1 MELIVRVPGSCGEI
15 MQGYWQGEPF
25 LVTCPIDRYSTV
37 TVRSGTGRLVGGGAK
52 AKRAFSLALTYCRV
66 SELPYDFYLTSDL
79 PEGKGMASSSAD
91 ICAVLAAVGFVLG
104 RPLREQEIG
113 RLAAS
118 IEPTD
123 GIFCRGMAVI
133 EPDTGRIKAVFSQV
147 PKLSIAVFDSG
158 GIVDTVAFHEK
169 GRRRRKPDSKAIAAG
184 MALLQDPLTA
194 ENLGRAAT
202 YSALANQV
210 LLEKPDF
217 PAFVE
222 RALQKPGVV
231 GVNTAHSGTVA
242 GVFFTEGKGLN
253 VREDIVRPLTAAFPD
268 WTYVDTVRLQEGGIF
283 MERR

>member
-1 MELIVRVPGSCGEI
+1 
-15 MQGYWQGEPF
+15 
-25 LVTCPIDRYSTV
+25 
-37 TVRSGTGRLVGGGAK
+37 
-52 AKRAFSLALTYCRV
+52 
-66 SELPYDFYLTSDL
+66 
-79 PEGKGMASSSAD
+79 MASSSAD

-169 GRRRRKPDSKAIAAG
+169 GRRRRHPDSKAMAAG

-202 YSALANQV
+202 YSALANQA

-222 RALQKPGVV
+222 RALQKPCVV

-242 GVFFTEGKGLN
+242 GVFFTEGEGLD
-253 VREDIVRPLTAAFPD
+253 VRADIVRPLTAAFPD